1 MNQISSFCGKA
12 GINQNFVST
21 FNENQIMH
29 LLHKTKTYKK
39 PKSYSRFQTLAV
51 FNVEFIFQLFWTSVQ
66 WFNDVGHI
74 YTSVK
79 H

>member
-1 MNQISSFCGKA
+1 
-12 GINQNFVST
+12 
-21 FNENQIMH
+21 MH

-79 H
+79 HW